1 MKLEE
6 IVLVKEHL
14 KGKTMNYL
22 LSLDDFMQIHVGR
35 KTDSLVMGGQ
45 IALAL
50 AKTLSEDKNW
60 MQIEFSEHKRV
71 EARFCSSEMQL
82 RGFLG
87 GRFDEID
94 VKTVFAE
101 DVCNAY
107 CLDKVT
113 NLGLRI
119 DGSTNIKFQ
128 FTYKPV
134 DIHFE
139 QGDILHNFNGS
150 DYRVLEKLSARNL
163 LLMDVKQ
170 GSMVVA
176 IGSGMYTKYPKGEE
190 PTEDN
195 QTIGLEWDH
204 GVYLGNTPSLVDFS
218 IIREKYG
225 EVKEIENI
233 DDFRS
238 SQEDL
243 FNFYKKI
250 AESPILETS
259 VKEAATNAMYD
270 VFCTGRQEVFL
281 NNLSGGKYDSNF
293 IGVAPVQ
300 KEMVR

>member
-101 DVCNAY
+101 ANSL
-107 CLDKVT
+107 CLKRL
-113 NLGLRI
+113 NKFQ
-119 DGSTNIKFQ
+119 NIKK
-128 FTYKPV
+128 Y
-134 DIHFE
+134 
-139 QGDILHNFNGS
+139 
-150 DYRVLEKLSARNL
+150 YEKTTS
-163 LLMDVKQ
+163 K
-170 GSMVVA
+170 
-176 IGSGMYTKYPKGEE
+176 
-190 PTEDN
+190 
-195 QTIGLEWDH
+195 
-204 GVYLGNTPSLVDFS
+204 
-218 IIREKYG
+218 IR
-225 EVKEIENI
+225 
-233 DDFRS
+233 
-238 SQEDL
+238 L
-243 FNFYKKI
+243 
-250 AESPILETS
+250 
-259 VKEAATNAMYD
+259 
-270 VFCTGRQEVFL
+270 
-281 NNLSGGKYDSNF
+281 
-293 IGVAPVQ
+293 
-300 KEMVR
+300 